1 MEACPG
7 LCQRLE
13 KIGRGNQS
21 LFDAESLESL
31 SGIAHWDADPKDAAV
46 GIEDE
51 DERAPPVE
59 VGVDEEVGHFM
70 FGKDPFFQAGLG
82 ELGDTVSSLSCLA
95 AYQSGI
101 SSRPSDSFTL
111 SVGAR

>member
-1 MEACPG
+1 MVS
-7 LCQRLE
+7 
-13 KIGRGNQS
+13 GRKVG
-21 LFDAESLESL
+21 SL
-31 SGIAHWDADPKDAAV
+31 SCDLQPVYSLGVGELGGLGEQGEKDFSRRLFLQC
-46 GIEDE
+46 
-51 DERAPPVE
+51 ERLGEGEEGGTGE

-101 SSRPSDSFTL
+101 SSLPSDSFTL